1 VRAMKNRII
10 ENKKRDIERTRKMIL
25 KAATKE
31 FDKYGLSGARINNI
45 AKMAK
50 VNRAMVYYIFDNKE
64 DLHLAV
70 VESLFADAIEQVS
83 PHFDKKGITFRDIQ
97 QVITIFANVV
107 GGNKEAARIVSLDI
121 ISGAK
126 TLRRLKK
133 KRKGLFSNFGKIS
146 GALGD
151 LMDKGLIR
159 RQDPNVILMCLII
172 VALFTSCAL
181 PHMDLV
187 TTKGSDE
194 YKRLSSLETWQMFM
208 FDTAMR
214 IITPIEESYLVA
226 ANR

>member
-1 VRAMKNRII
+1 MKNRIN
-10 ENKKRDIERTRKMIL
+10 ENKKRDIERTRKRIL
-25 KAATKE
+25 KAATRE

-64 DLHLAV
+64 NLHLAV

-83 PHFDKKGITFRDIQ
+83 PHFDKEGLTFQDIQ
-97 QVITIFANVV
+97 QVITIFSDVV
-107 GGNKEAARIVSLDI
+107 RGNTEAARIVSLDI

-133 KRKGLFSNFGKIS
+133 KRKGLFSNFKKIS
-146 GALGD
+146 DALNN
-151 LMDKGLIR
+151 LMDKGLITR
-159 RQDPNVILMCLII
+159 HDPNIILMCVII
-172 VALFTSCAL
+172 VALFTPCAV

-187 TTKGSDE
+187 TSKGSDE
-194 YKRLSSLETWQMFM
+194 YKRLSSLETWQGFM
-208 FDTAMR
+208 LDAAIR
-214 IITPIEESYLVA
+214 IITPAEESYRAV